1 MMTTMKAVQIS
12 RYGDEDVLEY
22 VDVPRPTP
30 QAGQALVKINA
41 AGLNYYD
48 IKIREGW
55 LQGFFPLQM
64 PHIMGNDFAGEIVAL
79 GEGAGRFQVGDKVYG
94 LITVMHGGTYAEY
107 LAVDENLIRGMPHN
121 STYLEAASLPMPG
134 LSGLIAM
141 HDLANIQA
149 GQRLLYH
156 GGAGGVG
163 VMSIQIAKA
172 RGAYVIATCSANNM
186 DFVRE
191 LGADE
196 VIDYNGV
203 DFREVAKDIDVAV
216 DTIGGDTNLRTFDCM
231 KPGGKIVVVLR
242 NDPVE
247 MQNRERLCQEHQ
259 VEVKILAF
267 DTYPE
272 GLDTLRTMVENGN
285 LKPKVKHVYALKQVR
300 EAHQLLQGRHFSGRI
315 VLDIAE

>member
-1 MMTTMKAVQIS
+1 MATMQAVQI
-12 RYGDEDVLEY
+12 RQYGREDVLEQ
-22 VDVPRPTP
+22 VEVPRPTA
-30 QAGQALVKINA
+30 QTGQVLVKIHA

-55 LQGFFPLQM
+55 LRAFFPLQM
-64 PHIMGNDFAGEIVAL
+64 PHILGNDFAGEVIGL
-79 GEGAGRFQVGDKVYG
+79 GEGASRFKVGDQVYG

-107 LAVDENLIRGMPHN
+107 LAVDENLVRKMPKN
-121 STYLEAASLPMPG
+121 TSYLEAASLPMPG

-186 DFVRE
+186 DFVRG

-196 VIDYNGV
+196 VVDYNAV
-203 DFREVAKDIDVAV
+203 DFRDIAKDIDVAV
-216 DTIGGDTNLRTFDCM
+216 DPIGGDTNLRTFECM

-247 MQNRERLCQEHQ
+247 IENRERLCQQYQ
-259 VEVKILAF
+259 VEVKVLAF

-272 GLDTLRTMVENGN
+272 GLDTLREMVENGSI
-285 LKPKVKHVYALKQVR
+285 KPQVQHVYPLSGVR
-300 EAHQLLQGRHFSGRI
+300 EAHQLLQGRHFCGRI
-315 VLDIAE
+315 VLDVTA